1 MGILLSFPSASSCST
16 GKFFNETMQ
25 GLLEAIAIKNDEIKV
40 IEVPNMAAKTLRSK
54 DAANKVS
61 IRKK

>member
-1 MGILLSFPSASSCST
+1 MGKS
-16 GKFFNETMQ
+16 KFFNETMQ

-54 DAANKVS
+54 EGDLYVKTNNFTNS
-61 IRKK
+61 GTIRYSS

>member
-1 MGILLSFPSASSCST
+1 MGKS
-16 GKFFNETMQ
+16 KFFNETMQ

-61 IRKK
+61 NQ